1 MQVYRESIYHLTS
14 VDDLIK
20 TVIKQRAISYSR
32 WKSFS
37 TLILN
42 IAFSAARNKFN
53 NLRKRKSK

>member
-14 VDDLIK
+14 VVDHIN

-32 WKSFS
+32 WKTFS

-42 IAFSAARNKFN
+42 IAFNAARNKFN
-53 NLRKRKSK
+53 NLLKRM